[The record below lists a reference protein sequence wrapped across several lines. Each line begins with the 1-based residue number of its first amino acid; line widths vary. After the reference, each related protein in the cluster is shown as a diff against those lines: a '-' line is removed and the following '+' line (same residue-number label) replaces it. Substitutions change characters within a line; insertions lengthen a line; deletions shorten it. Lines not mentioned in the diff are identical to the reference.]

1 MKYPRKYP
9 RRPDG
14 KLESGCL
21 RRSNFS
27 QDHGLLL
34 RRSSLRLRE
43 VAAKVRTLAAHNQR
57 LGSVSKWP

>member
-9 RRPDG
+9 RRPDD

-34 RRSSLRLRE
+34 RRSSLRLKE